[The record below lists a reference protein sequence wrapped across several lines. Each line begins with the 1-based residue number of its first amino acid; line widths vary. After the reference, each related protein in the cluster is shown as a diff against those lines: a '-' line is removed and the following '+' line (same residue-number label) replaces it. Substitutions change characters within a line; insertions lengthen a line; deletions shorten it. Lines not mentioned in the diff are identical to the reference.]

1 MTNEQIQQLI
11 HQGEGERTEFKL
23 SLSDLNRIV
32 EVVTSF
38 ANAKGGTVIVGIRD
52 KRIIGVTVGKE
63 TIERLANKI
72 TDNTDPGIYPKIETH
87 AIEGKIIIT
96 ISVPEGDNKPYLA
109 FGRPFIRVGNVTK
122 LMKRSQYEELLLK
135 RKKLEFDEL
144 ICEEGTIED
153 INTDKIQWFLRKAM
167 IERKLDI
174 EPQTMPEEV
183 LQRLKLMKGEKLT
196 NAAILLFGKEPQ
208 EFFLQA
214 ETRCARFKG
223 LNVTEPFIDMKV
235 IEGDLFSQV
244 DEAEKFVLRNISKA
258 AWIEPAKIERQEK
271 WEYPPDAIREAVTNA
286 ICHRDYESSAS
297 VQIRIFDDR
306 IEIWNPGELPEP
318 LTPEDLKKKHES
330 KPRNKLVARCFFLAK
345 FIEEW
350 GTGTNKIVEW
360 CLGQGL
366 PEPLFEETAGSFVVT
381 LRKYHITEEVRKGLN
396 EKEKAIISRLEK
408 KGTITSGEIQK
419 MFNVSR
425 NTANRYLKKLLSLK
439 LIESHGEGK
448 SIYYVLA

>member
-1 MTNEQIQQLI
+1 MTTEQIIQLI
-11 HQGEGERTEFKL
+11 HQGEGEKIEFKL

-32 EVVTSF
+32 EIVTSF
-38 ANAKGGTVIVGIRD
+38 TNAKGGTIIVGVRG
-52 KRIIGVTVGKE
+52 KRIIGVRVGKE

-72 TDNTDPGIYPKIETH
+72 TDNTDPCIYPKIQTH
-87 AIEGKIIIT
+87 TLDGRTVIT

-109 FGRPFIRVGNVTK
+109 FGKPFVRVGNVTK

-153 INTDKIQWFLRKAM
+153 INADKIQWFLKKA
-167 IERKLDI
+167 IVERKLDI
-174 EPQTMPEEV
+174 EPQTMPKEV
-183 LQRLKLMKGEKLT
+183 LQRLKLIKGRKLT

-208 EFFLQA
+208 KFFLQA

-306 IEIWNPGELPEP
+306 IEIWNPGQLPES

-360 CLGQGL
+360 CLRQGL
-366 PEPLFEETAGSFVVT
+366 PEPLFEEKAGSFVVT
-381 LRKYHITEEVRKGLN
+381 LRKYHLTEEVRKGLN
-396 EKEKAIISRLEK
+396 EREKVIISRLEK
-408 KGTITSGEIQK
+408 DGKITSGEVQK

-425 NTANRYLKKLLSLK
+425 DTANRYLKKLLSLK
-439 LIESHGEGK
+439 LIEKHGEGK
-448 SIYYVLA
+448 STYYVLG